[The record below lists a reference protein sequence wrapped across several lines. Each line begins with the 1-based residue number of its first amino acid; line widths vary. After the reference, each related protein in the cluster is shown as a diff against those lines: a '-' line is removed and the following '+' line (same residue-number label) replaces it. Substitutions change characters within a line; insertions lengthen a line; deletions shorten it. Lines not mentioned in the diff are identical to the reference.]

1 MKDAAFTPAE
11 QAPVKKAPA
20 PAPAPVETQPEE

>member
-11 QAPVKKAPA
+11 NAPAQKAPE
-20 PAPAPVETQPEE
+20 PTPVQAETPSEE